1 MTGAR
6 SVTLTLTQHG
16 TEITIAVIEMSAP
29 PEQALRIYQPS
40 RAVKW
45 LILRVVSQMANAHS
59 DTVEFVKHEGTHM
72 LSFTYPARAGNSM
85 MGRRAGK

>member
-45 LILRVVSQMANAHS
+45 LVLCVVSQIANAHS
-59 DTVEFVKHEGTHM
+59 DTVEFTRHKGAYV
-72 LSFTYPARAGNSM
+72 LSFTYPPRGSFHAAP
-85 MGRRAGK
+85 KKP